1 MTTANGKSTVSM
13 VILVWTVIAVTMGCS
28 TVTSKQQSAS
38 SGNRSVSGAS
48 DNAPVYHDFGD
59 VMLPRDLKVDLKNSF
74 IFHTQEFRAGVLVLT
89 GGVDSGSLYTFFENG
104 MPTDGWQQ
112 LSGIKA
118 PRSMMLF
125 KKESRWCVISID
137 DGRFSTQVEIWVAP
151 TSALVSGM
159 GYGR

>member
-1 MTTANGKSTVSM
+1 MTMPNGKGTVSM
-13 VILVWTVIAVTMGCS
+13 VILAWTVIAVTMGCS
-28 TVTSKQQSAS
+28 TGTSKQQPAS

-48 DNAPVYHDFGD
+48 ANAPVYHDFGD

-89 GGVDSGSLYTFFENG
+89 GGADSGSLYAFFENG

-137 DGRFSTQVEIWVAP
+137 DGKFRTQVEIWVAP